1 MFQYLARILF
11 VVDGDTMKLDIDLG
25 FRVHIFETVRLAR
38 IDTPESVNYTATGI
52 SDPARNYIQDKCP
65 PGSMCVAGI
74 TRQEKYGRWLAD
86 IYFLPGES
94 DPLKI
99 LQNPRCLNDELLRGG
114 FAKSYSGGKK

>member
-1 MFQYLARILF
+1 MFEYLARVIQ

-25 FRVHIFETVRLAR
+25 FKCHIFETVRLAR
-38 IDTPESVNYTATGI
+38 IDTPETVNYTAQGVH
-52 SDPARNYIQDKCP
+52 DPAKMYILDKAP
-65 PGSMCVAGI
+65 IGSYCVVKI

-86 IYFLPGES
+86 LYFLPGES

-99 LQNPRCLNDELLRGG
+99 LQNPRVLNDELVRQG